1 MFEYVLDSK
10 LWDLLR
16 YDFENLIKYIH
27 DVKFLKILID
37 ISYLL
42 VFIMVICEDLDY
54 KRVWIWVRC
63 GMVSKNQTYLRKN
76 ILYIYDIKNQ
86 YHNNWLFLP
95 IWYHK
100 SVSFWSCLEFEY
112 DLDTSRWDLKR
123 YSLENDVKHIYHKMI
138 YWYSTHQYIIKF
150 LSLEVNF

>member
-42 VFIMVICEDLDY
+42 VRIMVICEYLDY
-54 KRVWIWVRC
+54 KRVRIWVRC
-63 GMVSKNQTYLRKN
+63 GMVPKNQTYLKKN
-76 ILYIYDIKNQ
+76 ILYIYDIKN
-86 YHNNWLFLP
+86 
-95 IWYHK
+95 
-100 SVSFWSCLEFEY
+100 
-112 DLDTSRWDLKR
+112 
-123 YSLENDVKHIYHKMI
+123 
-138 YWYSTHQYIIKF
+138 
-150 LSLEVNF
+150 